1 MIKLVNK
8 LEIILGLNAAQSAAI
23 NKKKAGRTAVFRL
36 LMLAFCLQFSILNSQ
51 FPALSSLHAQTGS
64 WRAYMA
70 YYEPQQIVKGGNR
83 LYVRASNGL
92 YSYNLLDQSI
102 QTYDK
107 IRQLSDTDIDRIAWN
122 PTVKKLLIIY
132 KNYNI
137 DLLMTDDDVFN
148 IGSYYLKTMTQNK
161 TVNNIYIYEQYA
173 YLCTAFGIVKV
184 NMQRQE
190 ISESY
195 ILNKN
200 IKNVG
205 IKDGLIYAQTDN
217 GNICGNTSENLI
229 DPHNWSTAT
238 TVPDGIF
245 AQSTADWDEYYALV
259 KTLQPGGPR
268 YNNFGAM
275 RFKNGQL
282 YTVGGG
288 YSCTAELQR
297 PGIIQIM
304 KNSEW
309 TYLGSDVA
317 ATTKHRFED
326 VDDIDIDPTDENR
339 LFVSGK
345 TGLYEFKD
353 GAFIRE
359 YTIDNSPLSSTLG
372 NTHYNAKNY
381 NLVEGISF
389 DSEGSLWV
397 VNAGAFNAT
406 LLRLGKDGEWKTWNP
421 AELINGTKGLK
432 GLQKVVCDSRGLVC
446 FINYHWEIPS
456 FYMFD
461 PQTETFQKKIINPFI
476 NQDGTSYD
484 ITPLCVQEDFDHNI
498 WIGTNK
504 ALFMLDPDQ
513 IANSFETEVTQVK
526 VPRNDGTDFADYLL
540 NGLVVTAICI
550 DDAGRKWVGTQNA
563 GLYLISADNMTE
575 VHHFTTDNSPILSNS
590 IESLAVNHNTGEVY
604 IGTSSGL
611 CSYMSD
617 ATAAVETMDKNSVYA
632 FPNPVPSGYNGLIT
646 IRGLS
651 YDADVKILTIS
662 GRLVAQGRSNGGTF
676 TWNGRDQSG
685 RRVASGVYMI
695 ATATSEGKAGVVAK
709 VAVVR

>member
-1 MIKLVNK
+1 MISILRTPESWTRKL
-8 LEIILGLNAAQSAAI
+8 LI
-23 NKKKAGRTAVFRL
+23 VFVL
-36 LMLAFCLQFSILNSQ
+36 CLQ
-51 FPALSSLHAQTGS
+51 SSLFCHAQTGS

-70 YYEPQQIVKGGNR
+70 YQDIQQIVKGGNR
-83 LYVRASNGL
+83 LYVRASNDL
-92 YSYNLLDQSI
+92 YSYNLLDHSI

-107 IRQLSDTDIDRIAWN
+107 IRQLSDANIDRIVWN

-137 DLLMTDDDVFN
+137 DLLMPDDEVFN
-148 IGSYYLKTMTQNK
+148 IGSYYLKTMTQSK
-161 TVNNIYIYEQYA
+161 TVNNVYIYEQYA
-173 YLCTAFGIVKV
+173 YLCTAFGIIKV

-205 IKDGLIYAQTDN
+205 ISDGMIYANAD
-217 GNICGNTSENLI
+217 GAAICGNLSENLI
-229 DPHNWSTAT
+229 DPHNWNTAT

-245 AQSTADWDEYYALV
+245 NQSNSDWDEYYELV

-275 RFKNGQL
+275 TFKSGRL
-282 YTVGGG
+282 CTVGGG
-288 YSCTAELQR
+288 YNCSAELRR

-304 KNSEW
+304 NGNGEW
-309 TYLGSDVA
+309 TFIGSDVA
-317 ATTKHRFED
+317 EKTGHRFED
-326 VDDIDIDPTDENR
+326 VLDIDFDPTDQSHF
-339 LFVSGK
+339 FVSGK
-345 TGLYEFKD
+345 TGLYEFQND
-353 GAFIRE
+353 TFVRE
-359 YTIDNSPLSSTLG
+359 YTIDNSPLTSTLG
-372 NTHYNAKNY
+372 NTHFNAKNY

-389 DSEGSLWV
+389 DNDGNLWV
-397 VNAGAFNAT
+397 VNAGGLTYT
-406 LLRLGKDGEWKTWNP
+406 LLRLDKNHEWTTWNP

-432 GLQKVVCDSRGLVC
+432 GLQKVIYDSRGLVW

-456 FYMFD
+456 VYCFD
-461 PQTETFQKKIINPFI
+461 PRTESFQKTIINPFI

-484 ITPLCVQEDFDHNI
+484 VTPLCIQEDFSHNI

-513 IANSFETEVTQVK
+513 ISDSSDASVTQVK

-540 NGLVVTAICI
+540 NGLVVTAICV
-550 DDAGRKWVGTQNA
+550 DDAGRKWIGTQNA

-575 VHHFTTDNSPILSNS
+575 IHHFTTDNSPILSNS
-590 IESLAVNHNTGEVY
+590 IESLAINHQTGELF
-604 IGTSSGL
+604 IGTDIGL

-617 ATAAVETMDKNSVYA
+617 ATAAVETMSKNSVYA

-651 YDADVKILTIS
+651 FDADVKILTIS
-662 GRLVAQGRSNGGTF
+662 GRLVAEGRSNGGTF
-676 TWNGRDQSG
+676 TWNGRDSQG

-695 ATATSEGKAGVVAK
+695 ATATSDGKAGVVAK
-709 VAVVR
+709 VAVVN